1 MATFDYQFGLTE
13 LVPSKQDDREREK
26 VTAFRSLVERTLTPQ
41 VITSLTIFPSKKE
54 VVIFVIQFFLSRKE
68 YDARDVD
75 NMSKTILDCLK
86 GKLYIDDSQVRTLLI
101 TKKISSKVPTN
112 FVFVGIRELKGETD
126 IEVVQTILLQQAIT
140 LYQTSVK
147 SS

>member
-13 LVPSKQDDREREK
+13 LVPSKQDDREKER
-26 VTAFRSLVERTLTPQ
+26 VVAFRNVVEKKLTPE
-41 VITSLTIFPSKKE
+41 IISSPIFPSKRE
-54 VVIFVIQFFLSRKE
+54 IVVFVIQFFLSKKE
-68 YDARDVD
+68 YDTRDVD

-101 TKKISSKVPTN
+101 TKKMSSKVPNN
-112 FVFVGIRELKGETD
+112 FVFVGVRELKGETD
-126 IEVVQTILLQQAIT
+126 IEVVQTMLLQQAIT

>member
-1 MATFDYQFGLTE
+1 MATFDYQFGLTK
-13 LVPSKQDDREREK
+13 LVPSKQDDREKEK
-26 VTAFRSLVERTLTPQ
+26 VTAFRSVVDKTLAPE
-41 VITSLTIFPSKKE
+41 IISSPIFPSKKE
-54 VVIFVIQFFLSRKE
+54 VVIFVIQFFLSKKE
-68 YDARDVD
+68 YETRDVD

-101 TKKISSKVPTN
+101 TKKISPKVPTN

-126 IEVVQTILLQQAIT
+126 IEVVKTMLVQQAIT

-147 SS
+147 

>member
-13 LVPSKQDDREREK
+13 LVPSKQDDREKEK
-26 VTAFRSLVERTLTPQ
+26 VTAFRSVVDKTLLPE
-41 VITSLTIFPSKKE
+41 IISSPIFPSKRE
-54 VVIFVIQFFLSRKE
+54 VVVFVIQFFLSRKD
-68 YDARDVD
+68 YDVRDVD

-101 TKKISSKVPTN
+101 TKKISQKVPTN
-112 FVFVGIRELKGETD
+112 FVFVGVRELKGETD
-126 IEVVQTILLQQAIT
+126 IEVVQTMLLQQAIT

>member
-126 IEVVQTILLQQAIT
+126 IEVVQTMLLQQAIT

>member
-41 VITSLTIFPSKKE
+41 VIASLTIFPSKKE
-54 VVIFVIQFFLSRKE
+54 VVIFVIQFFLSKKE
-68 YDARDVD
+68 YDVRDVD

-101 TKKISSKVPTN
+101 TKKISPKVPNN

-126 IEVVQTILLQQAIT
+126 IDVVKTMLMQQAIT

>member
-26 VTAFRSLVERTLTPQ
+26 VTAFRSLVEKTLSPQ
-41 VITSLTIFPSKKE
+41 IIASLTFPSKKE
-54 VVIFVIQFFLSRKE
+54 VVVFVIQFFLSKKD
-68 YDARDVD
+68 YDTRDVD

-101 TKKISSKVPTN
+101 TKKMSTKVPTN
-112 FVFVGIRELKGETD
+112 FVFVGVRELKGETD
-126 IEVVQTILLQQAIT
+126 IEVVQTMLLQQAIT
-140 LYQTSVK
+140 LYQTSIK